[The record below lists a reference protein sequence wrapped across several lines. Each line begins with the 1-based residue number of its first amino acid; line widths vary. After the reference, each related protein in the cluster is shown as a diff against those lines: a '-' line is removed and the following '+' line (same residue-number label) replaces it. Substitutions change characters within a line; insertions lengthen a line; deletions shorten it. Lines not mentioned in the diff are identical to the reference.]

1 MDWLNPLSM
10 TNLINSGMAPWLFA
24 LTIGVAITLLVWGFA
39 ATSSVL
45 LNPLRRRMQAL
56 RDSGLVGIASAA
68 PVAGSG
74 RLWAWFEPKKDEQRA
89 GQRTLLSQAGYR
101 SKTALG
107 LFFACKL
114 LLTVLLPVALFV
126 AQKFLHL
133 KSLEGYG
140 MLLALIAAA
149 FVGSRLPGYFLSKR
163 ILARQSSLMEGFP
176 DALDLLVACTEAGL
190 SLNAALE
197 RVVQQMPASQPD
209 LARELSLVNVE
220 IRAGVDRT
228 AALRNLADRTGLDE
242 IRGLVSLI
250 THSVRLGTGIAGT
263 LRIYAEEF
271 RDRRMQ
277 RAEELAAKVGTQ
289 LIFPLILFLF
299 PSFFLVAIGPAIINV
314 MRVLADNPLPKG

>member
-1 MDWLNPLSM
+1 MEFINTLSLD
-10 TNLINSGMAPWLFA
+10 TLINSGMAPGLFA
-24 LTIGVAITLLVWGFA
+24 LAIGGTIALLVWGVA
-39 ATSSVL
+39 AASGVL
-45 LNPLRRRMQAL
+45 LDPLRRRMQAL
-56 RDSGLVGIASAA
+56 RESSSVDSASIASM
-68 PVAGSG
+68 AGAG
-74 RLWAWFEPKKDEQRA
+74 RLWAWFEPKQEKQRA
-89 GQRTLLSQAGYR
+89 GQRILLSQAGYR
-101 SKTALG
+101 AKSALG
-107 LFFACKL
+107 VFFAFKL
-114 LLTVLLPVALFV
+114 LLMVLLPVALLV

-149 FVGSRLPGYFLSKR
+149 FVGFRLPGYFLSKR
-163 ILARQSSLMEGFP
+163 ILTRKATLMEGFP

-197 RVVQQMPASQPD
+197 RVVQQMPASQPE
-209 LARELSLVNVE
+209 LATELSLVNVE

-228 AALRNLADRTGLDE
+228 VALRNLADRTGLDE

-277 RAEELAAKVGTQ
+277 RAEELAATVGTQ
-289 LIFPLILFLF
+289 LIFPLVLFLF
-299 PSFFLVAIGPAIINV
+299 PSFFLVAIGPAIVNV
-314 MRVLADNPLPKG
+314 MRVLGNNPLPGG